1 MSSDHHQA
9 LAAANAAL
17 NRLSE
22 MLPRIEAAIGAGKVV
37 YLHDIEGGARVLGV
51 AACLLGRLY
60 GLSAR
65 ESARRVELSACA
77 RAEPL
82 SPAHPLTAGMGT
94 TRCDDDDGEKNKG
107 DGNDGG
113 HGVEAVVGRRTRS
126 DKASNGSGGDVE
138 QESQWAGNMVE
149 QVLKAYSYS

>member
-1 MSSDHHQA
+1 
-9 LAAANAAL
+9 
-17 NRLSE
+17 

-37 YLHDIEGGARVLGV
+37 YLHDIEGGARALGV

-65 ESARRVELSACA
+65 EAARRVELSASA

-82 SPAHPLTAGMGT
+82 SPAQPLTDGMSASLGVGSGTNHAGGS
-94 TRCDDDDGEKNKG
+94 G
-107 DGNDGG
+107 DGDSDGDGSDGG
-113 HGVEAVVGRRTRS
+113 GGGSKGTGQGTHSG
-126 DKASNGSGGDVE
+126 KASSGGDGDAA
-138 QESQWAGNMVE
+138 QESLWAGNMVE